1 MEANIH
7 WTKISRQFSE
17 RVFVVAEIE
26 LWSNALTLH
35 WVVWEGVALHFHNGW
50 QASDD
55 QHKMRHNGLP
65 ASQQLGRSG
74 RMMHWRDGEGG
85 QGGHRRYVERI
96 VTMKCNFVLL
106 LYKLH
111 WVKYLD
117 VSCPY
122 NDAPKLSI
130 MAVVAYGLT
139 QQCFSYSVWLRET
152 ADSSHRVSL
161 RSQLQNA
168 SGLRM
173 IINILCSS
181 LMRPAHWAVLNTLLG
196 TCVSLCNLFT

>member
-1 MEANIH
+1 MH
-7 WTKISRQFSE
+7 WHYIGLYHTVYGKASPCIFTMDGKREMIS
-17 RVFVVAEIE
+17 
-26 LWSNALTLH
+26 
-35 WVVWEGVALHFHNGW
+35 
-50 QASDD
+50 D

-111 WVKYLD
+111 WVKYLV

-181 LMRPAHWAVLNTLLG
+181 LMRPAQYPFRNV
-196 TCVSLCNLFT
+196 CVSL